1 MKTDFGAIREELQ
14 KLTDVDYLKKELSRA
29 AKEIRNFDVDKMN
42 VSPQAKAKLHKLEK
56 RFKEVVKK
64 LRVMEKQV
72 DAEVNKFVVILKKTR
87 AEAETRLREFTGA
100 SKKSSSKKS
109 SSKKASKKTA
119 AKKTA
124 KKTTRKVAKK
134 K

>member
-42 VSPQAKAKLHKLEK
+42 VSPEAKAKLHKLEK

-72 DAEVNKFVVILKKTR
+72 DAEVNKYILILKKTR
-87 AEAETRLREFTGA
+87 DEAETRLREFTGA
-100 SKKSSSKKS
+100 SAGSKKKSSK
-109 SSKKASKKTA
+109 KKATKKTA
-119 AKKTA
+119 AKKTV
-124 KKTTRKVAKK
+124 RKAAKK

>member
-29 AKEIRNFDVDKMN
+29 AKEIRNFDVEKMN
-42 VSPQAKAKLHKLEK
+42 VSPEAKAKLRTLEK

-87 AEAETRLREFTGA
+87 DEAETRLREFTGA
-100 SKKSSSKKS
+100 SSSGKGSK
-109 SSKKASKKTA
+109 KKASKKSA
-119 AKKTA
+119 A
-124 KKTTRKVAKK
+124 KKTTRKAAKK